1 MSVLGL
7 EETRG
12 RVSLGLRGGPLR
24 MRLTCEGTRAVA
36 GLSVLDSRGTQTWM
50 RLKGHLCGGDRCQAG
65 IPTMM
70 QLFLLGGVT
79 VDAWVSVVRG
89 GGGSVWDDQG
99 DCKWL

>member
-1 MSVLGL
+1 MSVLGT

-12 RVSLGLRGGPLR
+12 CDSLGLRGEPFHT
-24 MRLTCEGTRAVA
+24 RLTCKGTHAVA
-36 GLSVLDSRGTQTWM
+36 CLSVLDSRGAQTWM

-65 IPTMM
+65 IPTML

-79 VDAWVSVVRG
+79 VDAWVSLVRG
-89 GGGSVWDDQG
+89 GRGSVWDDQG